1 MYKPGIDFVIINFY
15 GIEYVSLLVDSIH
28 KYTTNS
34 EYTIYIIN
42 NGDNESV
49 LSDYNKLV
57 SMYKIDYRIVILKGE
72 TQDREV
78 KPEDGAVHK
87 CKIDGR
93 MVSKASV
100 VKTMAQQKAWA
111 VGNRK
116 YICSLDF
123 DAIFLNNWT
132 DEILPLLSDNAF
144 VSYFRYDTNIVRD
157 QFMVIKREIVDKYNL
172 YPNLDYVDGSG
183 NISYFCDQT
192 KLKYKVLIDSHHTR
206 ELRKNHV
213 LALSAGE
220 QIHSP
225 SGLPIFYHF
234 ARGGSRDSK
243 FKSMWIKEVS
253 KYLYK

>member
-1 MYKPGIDFVIINFY
+1 MYYPGIDFVIINFY

-28 KYTTNS
+28 KYTTDS

-57 SMYKIDYRIVILKGE
+57 NMYKLDNRIIILKGE

-78 KPEDGAVHK
+78 KVEEGAIHK

-100 VKTMAQQKAWA
+100 VKTLAQQTAWSA
-111 VGNRK
+111 GNRK

-132 DEILPLLSDNAF
+132 NEILPLLSDNAF
-144 VSYFRYDTNIVRD
+144 VSYFRYDINIVRD
-157 QFMVIKREIVDKYNL
+157 QFMVINREVVDKYDL
-172 YPNLDYVDGSG
+172 YPNVDYADTSG
-183 NISYFCDQT
+183 NISYFCDQENI
-192 KLKYKVLIDSHHTR
+192 KYKILKDSRHTQ
-206 ELRKNHV
+206 ELRQHHV
-213 LALSAGE
+213 LNLPAGE

-234 ARGGSRDSK
+234 ARGGSRD
-243 FKSMWIKEVS
+243 FKI
-253 KYLYK
+253 